1 MGVNVVGVVP
11 SPFTVNLAVNTS
23 LTTASTGGNLAT
35 GGNDYTLTSSTI
47 SIPAGDYGLGRT
59 FDVALTFNDDTV
71 IENNETLTL
80 SIPTPANPVTAPY
93 VIANTT
99 ICGNPPNRE
108 ATITI
113 HDNDIDLLTT
123 KSVSTAT
130 PLYGTAF
137 TYNVAYTNNTGRPTV
152 APLTT
157 HDVTTA
163 ITDPVPSGLTF
174 SAWTCTASGT
184 TGTACPASSGTGP
197 ITGNAVLPAGGTVTY
212 AVTATLAGRICDP
225 INNTSTISVPSGFTE
240 GTSVQSG
247 FTSPTPPSPPSSN
260 NTASA
265 SVTPKCTDLR
275 ISKSNTS
282 TPTNRLDLPTDTVTS
297 GLTTTYTLL
306 VENGTPAVSGAV
318 IKDTVGSG
326 LNCPS
331 TATVTCNGS
340 NASICPSAT
349 YTVANLTGAGITLGN
364 MPANSTATLTF
375 SCTVN

>member
-1 MGVNVVGVVP
+1 M
-11 SPFTVNLAVNTS
+11 L
-23 LTTASTGGNLAT
+23 
-35 GGNDYTLTSSTI
+35 
-47 SIPAGDYGLGRT
+47 
-59 FDVALTFNDDTV
+59 
-71 IENNETLTL
+71 
-80 SIPTPANPVTAPY
+80 
-93 VIANTT
+93 
-99 ICGNPPNRE
+99 C
-108 ATITI
+108 
-113 HDNDIDLLTT
+113 
-123 KSVSTAT
+123 
-130 PLYGTAF
+130 
-137 TYNVAYTNNTGRPTV
+137 
-152 APLTT
+152 
-157 HDVTTA
+157 
-163 ITDPVPSGLTF
+163 
-174 SAWTCTASGT
+174 
-184 TGTACPASSGTGP
+184 CP
-197 ITGNAVLPAGGTVTY
+197 LPAGGTVTY
-212 AVTATLAGRICDP
+212 AVTATLAGRTCDP

-282 TPTNRLDLPTDTVTS
+282 TPTNRLDLPTYTVTS

-331 TATVTCNGS
+331 TATVTCTGS
-340 NASICPSAT
+340 NPSICPSAT